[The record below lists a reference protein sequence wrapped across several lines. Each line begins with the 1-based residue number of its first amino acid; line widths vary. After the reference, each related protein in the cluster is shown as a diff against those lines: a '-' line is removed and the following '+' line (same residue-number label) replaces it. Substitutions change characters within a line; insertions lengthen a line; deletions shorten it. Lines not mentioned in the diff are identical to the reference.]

1 MTLTG
6 REALTWGYQND
17 DPGEKCYLH
26 INGVPDSIQFEL
38 LADTHYLSPAN
49 MEALLRGIEAVT
61 VEAALGPAAAG
72 NQAAGSV
79 TRSRS
84 G

>member
-1 MTLTG
+1 V
-6 REALTWGYQND
+6 GYQND

-26 INGVPDSIQFEL
+26 INGVRDSIQFEL

-61 VEAALGPAAAG
+61 VEAALGPRP
-72 NQAAGSV
+72 QPETCPEIKQPGSV
-79 TRSRS
+79 TAVVPDETTR
-84 G
+84 

>member
-17 DPGEKCYLH
+17 DPGEKGYLH
-26 INGVPDSIQFEL
+26 INGGPDSIQFEL

-72 NQAAGSV
+72 NLPEIKPPGQ
-79 TRSRS
+79 
-84 G
+84 